1 MRAKSTI
8 LSCFILLVF
17 FSCSTIKYKDMASS
31 NPGKLISLKDSLD
44 KELSPGL
51 IDAFIEAYN
60 KVGIEAF
67 NSGEYEK
74 SINMFSNSQEL
85 SPGDTLSKYYFLMAS
100 GKNKYESGK
109 KELLWES
116 ILEFYKESAL

>member
-1 MRAKSTI
+1 
-8 LSCFILLVF
+8 
-17 FSCSTIKYKDMASS
+17 MASS
-31 NPGKLISLKDSLD
+31 NPGKLISLRDSLD

-85 SPGDTLSKYYFLMAS
+85 SPRDTLSKYF
-100 GKNKYESGK
+100 
-109 KELLWES
+109 
-116 ILEFYKESAL
+116 F